1 MCELIIIESM
11 KNEKI
16 RELLE
21 VAIRAGVEAGSVVC
35 EVYNNEFD
43 VEFKDDKSPLTLA
56 DTNANKIIESYLEKT
71 EYPILSEEGRD
82 IPYSERKKWEYFW
95 MVDPLDGT
103 KEFVKRNGE
112 FTVNIALIHNDTPVL
127 GVVVAPVLKD
137 LYFAS
142 ELTGAVKVGG
152 VSMEKGEFTTDMDK
166 LLKLGKMLPVANNGD
181 VFRIM
186 GSKSHMTKETESF
199 IKELEKEHSNIEIVS
214 KGSSLKIC
222 LVAEGYAD
230 VYPRFAPTMEWDTA
244 AGHAI
249 VKYSGGEVINR
260 ETDKPVVYNK
270 ENLLNPW
277 FLVTK

>member
-1 MCELIIIESM
+1 MINGNM

-16 RELLE
+16 KELLK
-21 VAIRAGVEAGSVVC
+21 VAIRAGVEAGSAVC

-112 FTVNIALIHNDTPVL
+112 FTVNIALIHNGTPVL
-127 GVVVAPVLKD
+127 GVVVAPVLRD

-142 ELTGAVKVGG
+142 ELTGAVKVGNI
-152 VSMEKGEFTTDMDK
+152 SMVDSFSTGLDELMKSGTK
-166 LLKLGKMLPVANNGD
+166 LPVD
-181 VFRIM
+181 KSEDIFRVM

-199 IKELEKEHSNIEIVS
+199 IRELEKEYANIEIIS

-222 LVAEGYAD
+222 MVAEG
-230 VYPRFAPTMEWDTA
+230 
-244 AGHAI
+244 
-249 VKYSGGEVINR
+249 
-260 ETDKPVVYNK
+260 
-270 ENLLNPW
+270 
-277 FLVTK
+277 

>member
-1 MCELIIIESM
+1 MINGNM

-16 RELLE
+16 KELLK
-21 VAIRAGVEAGSVVC
+21 VAIRAGVEAGSAVC

-82 IPYSERKKWEYFW
+82 IPYSERRKWEYFW

-112 FTVNIALIHNDTPVL
+112 FTVNIALIHNGTPVL
-127 GVVVAPVLKD
+127 GVVVAPVLRD

-142 ELTGAVKVGG
+142 ELTGAVKVGNI
-152 VSMEKGEFTTDMDK
+152 SMVDSFLTGLDELMKSGTK
-166 LLKLGKMLPVANNGD
+166 LPVD
-181 VFRIM
+181 KSEDIFRVM

-199 IKELEKEHSNIEIVS
+199 IRELEKEYANIEIIS

-222 LVAEGYAD
+222 MVAEGYAD

-249 VKYSGGEVINR
+249 VKYAGGEVINR

-277 FLVTK
+277 FLVTR

>member
-1 MCELIIIESM
+1 MINGNM

-16 RELLE
+16 KELLK
-21 VAIRAGVEAGSVVC
+21 VAIRAGVEAGSAVC

-82 IPYSERKKWEYFW
+82 IPYSERRKWEYFW

-112 FTVNIALIHNDTPVL
+112 FKVNIALIHNGTPVL
-127 GVVVAPVLKD
+127 GVVVAPVLRD

-142 ELTGAVKVGG
+142 ELTGAVKVGNI
-152 VSMEKGEFTTDMDK
+152 SMIDSFLTGLDELMKSGTK
-166 LLKLGKMLPVANNGD
+166 LPVD
-181 VFRIM
+181 KSEDIFRVM

-199 IKELEKEHSNIEIVS
+199 IRELEKEYANIEIIS

-222 LVAEGYAD
+222 MVAEGYAD

-249 VKYSGGEVINR
+249 VKYAGGEVINR

-277 FLVTK
+277 FLVTR